1 MPILV
6 EADTTTAGV
15 LAAALPQ
22 GSRVVAREDEA
33 HHWLANRSDYAL
45 VLGPT
50 LPLPDAT
57 SLAERVRMAHPSTA
71 IILLRHD
78 LAPEVY
84 AYAMQSGIGAVVA
97 AGDQAA
103 LGAALSRA
111 RQTWETIHGAGR
123 ATEREGRVFTVFSP
137 KGGVGKT
144 TMSVNLGLALC
155 QTGASVCVVDL
166 DLAFGDVAITLQ
178 LIPSH
183 TISDAAG
190 SEEDLDDSLLQSLL
204 TRHDSGLTIL
214 AAPTHPEGRDRIPA
228 SLVRRVVQTLR
239 KRFDYVV
246 IDTPPG
252 FDDQVLGAFDETDEC
267 VVVAT
272 LDVPTV
278 KNTKVA
284 METLDLLHLV
294 EGHRHLVLNRAD
306 EEVGLSLANVESI
319 LGTTVSISLPS
330 ATAVASATN
339 HGQPIVMS
347 KPDHPVSR
355 AIVQLAH
362 ELMGEDLPQDDAPAK
377 RGLFGRQKKKQVT
390 R

>member
-71 IILLRHD
+71 VILLRHD

-97 AGDQAA
+97 ADDQVA
-103 LGAALSRA
+103 LGAALNRA

-123 ATEREGRVFTVFSP
+123 SDEREGRVFTVFSP

-144 TMSVNLGLALC
+144 TMSVNLGLALS

-228 SLVRRVVQTLR
+228 VARAAGGADAAQALRLRRHRHPAGLRRPGPGCLRRDRRVRRR
-239 KRFDYVV
+239 
-246 IDTPPG
+246 
-252 FDDQVLGAFDETDEC
+252 
-267 VVVAT
+267 
-272 LDVPTV
+272 
-278 KNTKVA
+278 
-284 METLDLLHLV
+284 
-294 EGHRHLVLNRAD
+294 RHPRRAR
-306 EEVGLSLANVESI
+306 
-319 LGTTVSISLPS
+319 PS
-330 ATAVASATN
+330 RTRRSPWRPSTCCTW
-339 HGQPIVMS
+339 
-347 KPDHPVSR
+347 SR
-355 AIVQLAH
+355 AT
-362 ELMGEDLPQDDAPAK
+362 G
-377 RGLFGRQKKKQVT
+377 T
-390 R
+390 WC